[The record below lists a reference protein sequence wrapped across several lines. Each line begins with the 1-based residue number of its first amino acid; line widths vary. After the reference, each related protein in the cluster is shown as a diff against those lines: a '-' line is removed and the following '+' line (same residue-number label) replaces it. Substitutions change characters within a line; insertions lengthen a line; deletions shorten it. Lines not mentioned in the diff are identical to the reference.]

1 MKRFKLPL
9 NRRHLIFA
17 TLGIAATLVILA
29 LYVTYNRAKCTS
41 GDCDTGF
48 GVLEL
53 KDGTYYAG
61 GFLNHRFHDYG
72 ILKHISGEKYE
83 GYWHRGEKS
92 GKGKIYYADGAF
104 YEGNFRRNVKH
115 GEGYYVWSDGT
126 KIAGFF
132 VDGEPQGK
140 CTLTLPN
147 KLILIGEYNRGI
159 VINGEGIYIY
169 DDQSRYIGNW
179 KNGKRNGKGTLLS
192 PSGEIVNSGTW
203 KNDVF
208 QGN

>member
-1 MKRFKLPL
+1 MKFLLPSL
-9 NRRHLIFA
+9 KKRHLIFA
-17 TLGIAATLVILA
+17 TLALLVLLVSIAF
-29 LYVTYNRAKCTS
+29 YVTYNRGKCSS
-41 GDCDTGF
+41 GDCNTGF

-72 ILKHISGEKYE
+72 ILKHFSGEKYE
-83 GYWHRGEKS
+83 GYWHRGEKN
-92 GKGKIYYADGAF
+92 GKGKIFYADGAF
-104 YEGNFRRNVKH
+104 YEGNFRRNIKH

-126 KIAGFF
+126 KISGFF
-132 VDGEPQGK
+132 VNGEPQGK

-147 KLILIGEYNRGI
+147 KLTLVGEYERGI

-179 KNGKRNGKGTLLS
+179 KNGKREGKGTLLS
-192 PSGEIVNSGTW
+192 ASGEILKAGTW
-203 KNDVF
+203 KSDNF
-208 QGN
+208 QGP